1 MEIDITAETLK
12 MKAESRKIGDKS
24 GIGFELDSF

>member
-12 MKAESRKIGDKS
+12 MKAESRKAGDKS
-24 GIGFELDSF
+24 GIGFELDS